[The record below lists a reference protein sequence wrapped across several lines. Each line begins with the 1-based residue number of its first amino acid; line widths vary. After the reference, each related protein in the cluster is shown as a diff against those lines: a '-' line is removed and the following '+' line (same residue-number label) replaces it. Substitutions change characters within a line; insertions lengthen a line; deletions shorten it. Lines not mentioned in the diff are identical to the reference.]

1 MERELYIEQST
12 ERMQKARTP
21 DAKSLKK
28 KLLAQSR
35 ISTVMGLLCLLPCH
49 VAKAAEEGARPG
61 ILSLAQALKLA
72 EERNRTLEN
81 SALDVAIARDQ
92 VGTTKSYLLPQVKIS
107 GTAGALLSPVR
118 FKFTE
123 GMFGSYENVG
133 PIPKKDIYYELSNDF
148 NYSVTGQLLQ
158 PISQL
163 YRLKLTL
170 STSRINVDINQ
181 EKLRSQNHKIK
192 LQVKQVYY
200 ALAQAQSSLKAA
212 DSRLAA
218 ARELQR
224 VAEESVAKQSG
235 LKVDSMDAK
244 AKVEQAGVLRQEVI
258 DDMIINREKLNLLLG
273 NSLAD
278 DLIVESLPAL
288 ESIEE
293 SLETARN
300 YARAHR
306 PEITISKLQVRNSEL
321 SQRISRSAYVPDVS
335 LTVSQTRVSDNT
347 IVTSVQSMAGVTA
360 QWDIFDGGRRRSEVS
375 ASNKKLKQAR
385 NLESEA
391 EDQVMIEV
399 GASFKKLQRA
409 RTEVNVAELLF
420 STEQEKLRLVMESLA
435 AESSLRQDVLKQQST
450 AEAAASQLQQAL
462 TKFWLSKAEFENA
475 IGLE

>member
-1 MERELYIEQST
+1 
-12 ERMQKARTP
+12 
-21 DAKSLKK
+21 
-28 KLLAQSR
+28 
-35 ISTVMGLLCLLPCH
+35 
-49 VAKAAEEGARPG
+49 
-61 ILSLAQALKLA
+61 
-72 EERNRTLEN
+72 
-81 SALDVAIARDQ
+81 
-92 VGTTKSYLLPQVKIS
+92 
-107 GTAGALLSPVR
+107 
-118 FKFTE
+118 
-123 GMFGSYENVG
+123 MFGSYENVG
-133 PIPKKDIYYELSNDF
+133 PIPKKDTYYELSNDF
-148 NYSVTGQLLQ
+148 TYSVTGQLLQ

-181 EKLRSQNHKIK
+181 EKHKSQNHKIK

-218 ARELQR
+218 AREMQR

-235 LKVDSMDAK
+235 LKVDSMGAK

-258 DDMIINREKLNLLLG
+258 DDMTINREKLNLLLG
-273 NSLAD
+273 NPLAD
-278 DLIVESLPAL
+278 DLIVESLPSMK
-288 ESIEE
+288 SIEQ
-293 SLETARN
+293 SLEAARN

-321 SQRISRSAYVPDVS
+321 SQRISRSAYIPDVS

-347 IVTSVQSMAGVTA
+347 IVTSVQSIAGVTA
-360 QWDIFDGGRRRSEVS
+360 QWDIFDGGRRRSEIS
-375 ASNKKLKQAR
+375 ASNKKIKQAR
-385 NLESEA
+385 NLESET

-409 RTEVNVAELLF
+409 RSEVNVAELLF